1 MRKSTR
7 PVIALKPVCGK
18 LARVD
23 ELTARELE
31 VLRLV
36 AEGRSDRAVAERLVL
51 SERTVE
57 AHVRSIFLKLG
68 LLPAPD
74 VNRRVRATLAYLA
87 SDG

>member
-1 MRKSTR
+1 M
-7 PVIALKPVCGK
+7 KPGCGK

-31 VLRLV
+31 VLRLI
-36 AEGRSDRAVAERLVL
+36 AEGRSDRAVAERLVV
-51 SERTVE
+51 SKRTVE

-74 VNRRVRATLAYLA
+74 VNRRVQAALVYL
-87 SDG
+87 GR